1 MPSIDPSEDFGATP
15 AMRRSTDPY
24 ASAPT
29 QDQRYGGQA
38 SDPAGEF
45 RPAPQQATPRHEL
58 NSIRSSL
65 LKKPLS
71 SLLKD

>member
-1 MPSIDPSEDFGATP
+1 MPAAPQRFGGETGA
-15 AMRRSTDPY
+15 
-24 ASAPT
+24 ASG
-29 QDQRYGGQA
+29 DY
-38 SDPAGEF
+38 
-45 RPAPQQATPRHEL
+45 RPAQPATPRHEI